1 MLGPETIKQMSDV
14 AAYRAAEEG
23 RYPLSIWKP
32 EDVRGLPFL
41 GDYVPAGWRYAIWS
55 DFYQHPRNVW
65 PREDERAHF
74 MVDSS
79 GFGSRDEP
87 ALTPSELGD
96 FVMLPQR
103 PQHEYGWAIVEAGQF
118 QIVVQAYVRDETA
131 TGTEA
136 PDRESVEC
144 EYCHEVHGPFEECD
158 PELLSRCPACGDVID
173 YCRGHGEIG
182 DATGFAILKA
192 HDEGIHTD
200 CHGDG
205 CDDAGGPCYGI
216 HNFISDDQTGS
227 FEDPAHCTECGA
239 ERINPS

>member
-205 CDDAGGPCYGI
+205 CDDAGRPCYGI

-239 ERINPS
+239 ERINPQ